1 MLNIEL
7 DKVLKQLLDE
17 PDNNL
22 DFSQNDFEKTQ
33 MNKGVLQWQRKKF

>member
-7 DKVLKQLLDE
+7 EKVLKQLLDE

-33 MNKGVLQWQRKKF
+33 MIKGVLQWPRKKF